1 MRHPCM
7 KRRHAWSD
15 HVSAARAL
23 GAGVVRV
30 NALRA
35 LAVLACL
42 GSVQEASAQWLTPPK
57 QPSRI
62 RMPEIMPGQK
72 GSGEET
78 TMPALWGLRA
88 DGTPVVI
95 APDQTP
101 PADVAALLVDP
112 PVAARMDPARG
123 TLVLPDG
130 QRLRGQ
136 LNQGKESL
144 TWECRWCPP
153 RPVTTEGIRAIIL
166 SGDSAPEATQSDVVA
181 LANGDRVEGLVTT
194 MDAEGVHL
202 EKGAERTPIT
212 LPWARVRSVS
222 FVGQDTPRAGVR
234 VWVRDGSVL
243 DGRALTWPAADL
255 ARLMGAGAEAAAS
268 VPRAWLLGAEMAPGA
283 VVPLASMQPTTT
295 AASDGQGMHYQLPAP
310 HVLDGTWAL
319 DAAPW
324 EIEGPV
330 KVSFPA
336 PDFDATLV
344 MVAGL
349 APETRQF
356 GVVELV
362 VRAGGKEAARVRLD
376 PAHPERV
383 VSALVPRVPVEIELL
398 AADGSPVGDVVRL
411 DRPVLLKA
419 RP

>member
-1 MRHPCM
+1 MRQPSAELSGPPCA
-7 KRRHAWSD
+7 RR
-15 HVSAARAL
+15 ARRAQDARL
-23 GAGVVRV
+23 VH
-30 NALRA
+30 A
-35 LAVLACL
+35 LAVVACLAC
-42 GSVQEASAQWLTPPK
+42 AADACAQWITPPK
-57 QPSRI
+57 QPARI

-72 GSGEET
+72 GSGEDMA
-78 TMPALWGLRA
+78 MPALWGMRA

-130 QRLRGQ
+130 QRLRGR
-136 LNQGKESL
+136 LDLGKDGL
-144 TWECRWCPP
+144 AWECRWCAR

-181 LANGDRVEGLVTT
+181 LANGDRVEGLVTSV
-194 MDAEGVHL
+194 DAAGVHL
-202 EKGAERTPIT
+202 EKGSDRSPIT
-212 LPWARVRSVS
+212 LPWERVRSVS
-222 FVGQDTPRAGVR
+222 FVGQDTPRADVR

-243 DGRALTWPAADL
+243 DGKALTWPAADL
-255 ARLMGAGAEAAAS
+255 ARVMGNGTETAAN

-283 VVPLASMQPTTT
+283 VVPLAGMQPTTS
-295 AASDGQGMHYQLPAP
+295 AAADGQGMHFQLPAP

-330 KVSFPA
+330 KVIFPA

-349 APETRQF
+349 APETRQI
-356 GVVELV
+356 GVVDVV

-383 VSALVPRVPVEIELL
+383 VTAVVPRVPVEIELL

-411 DRPVLLKA
+411 DRPVLVKA